1 MRFCATQACGR
12 RERRDGGTNL
22 SRDKLNA
29 RANLSRDKLA
39 TGEARL
45 RAHMIAS
52 RRIFFVLAC
61 VACAHAPFDTAPGSV
76 AVTPKTPAVVFL
88 GDSLTAG
95 QGVPAENL
103 YPALIARRVTA
114 EALPYSVVNA
124 GLGGDTT
131 DGGLRRL
138 DGILQ
143 QPVAIVFVA
152 LGAND
157 GFRHRA
163 VEDIR
168 ANLAAII
175 DRSRAAQKRVV
186 LAGMKLPLWLEP
198 QYRASFERMYPA
210 LAAEEHVPFVPF
222 LLEGVGGVPEMNQ
235 ADGIHPNASG
245 QRVIA
250 DVVWPVLQPVLRDA
264 ARR

>member
-1 MRFCATQACGR
+1 MNRI
-12 RERRDGGTNL
+12 
-22 SRDKLNA
+22 
-29 RANLSRDKLA
+29 LA
-39 TGEARL
+39 
-45 RAHMIAS
+45 
-52 RRIFFVLAC
+52 IFLAC
-61 VACAHAPFDTAPGSV
+61 AACAAAPFETVPGSK
-76 AVTPKTPAVVFL
+76 AVTPQTPAVVFL

-95 QGVPAENL
+95 QGVPADEL
-103 YPALIARRVTA
+103 YPALIARRVR
-114 EALPYSVVNA
+114 EEGLPFSVVNA

-143 QPVAIVFVA
+143 QPVSIVFVA

-163 VEDIR
+163 VDDIR
-168 ANLAAII
+168 RNLAAII
-175 DRSRAAQKRVV
+175 ERSRAADKQVV

-210 LAAEEHVPFVPF
+210 LAAEEQVPLVPF
-222 LLEGVGGVPEMNQ
+222 LLEGVGGIPAMNQ
-235 ADGIHPNASG
+235 ADGIHPNAAG
-245 QRVIA
+245 QRVMA
-250 DVVWPVLQPVLRDA
+250 GVVWPVLAPVLRDA